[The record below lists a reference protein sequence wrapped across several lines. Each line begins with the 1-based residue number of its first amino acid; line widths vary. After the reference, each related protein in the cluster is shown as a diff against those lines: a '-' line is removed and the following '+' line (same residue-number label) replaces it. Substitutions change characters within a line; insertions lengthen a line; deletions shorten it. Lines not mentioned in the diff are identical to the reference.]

1 VAEWLKALVLKI
13 NVSKDTVSSNLT
25 LPVYRYLF
33 VFMSSLYS
41 VEKKIR
47 LNLKNSNKSDLNLDT
62 SLSDKGFYVLYIKG
76 SLRGLHI
83 NVSNNHGKVIKL
95 FSAGKLGFKK
105 AQRHNQVSLQVL
117 TEEVIKFL
125 QEISPKL
132 TKLNIVLKGFSVKRK
147 KVIKFILKSSI
158 KPFVASIIDL
168 SDIPYNGCRP
178 KKLRRK

>member
-1 VAEWLKALVLKI
+1 
-13 NVSKDTVSSNLT
+13 
-25 LPVYRYLF
+25 
-33 VFMSSLYS
+33 MSLYLL
-41 VEKKIR
+41 EKKIR
-47 LNLKNSNKSDLNLDT
+47 LNLKNSNKNDLNVGT
-62 SLSDKGFYVLYIKG
+62 GLSNKGSYILYIRG
-76 SLRGLHI
+76 SLRGIHM
-83 NVSNNHGKVIKL
+83 NVSNNHGKVIKM

-125 QEISPKL
+125 IEISPKL

-168 SDIPYNGCRP
+168 SDVPYNGCRP